1 MEKKIKAI
9 TRKLGKEPCLS
20 DFSSFVHEE
29 TTFFNNLIFS
39 KDAVP
44 QYVKNVEMKHDKKKK
59 YGDFATKVGKMVKFS
74 LYKGNRDL
82 DNFS

>member
-1 MEKKIKAI
+1 
-9 TRKLGKEPCLS
+9 
-20 DFSSFVHEE
+20 
-29 TTFFNNLIFS
+29 
-39 KDAVP
+39 
-44 QYVKNVEMKHDKKKK
+44 MKHDKKKK